1 MLCSLHIYSLIKMC
15 VCFLYK
21 NWLGKQNLTFS
32 DFGEKNSFSFTPQLF
47 SVTNGLSQ
55 QFRGYMYNC
64 IYIIYVYI

>member
-1 MLCSLHIYSLIKMC
+1 MFCSLHIYSLIKMC

-32 DFGEKNSFSFTPQLF
+32 DFGEKNSFTLQLF

-55 QFRGYMYNC
+55 QFRGY
-64 IYIIYVYI
+64 IYIYSNFVDIYI